1 MSSYLN
7 IYLVPKRESETE
19 EKKHLLLCSYCRNN
33 DIYDYLQPE
42 VTYAYKGDGTEEL
55 NYTELAEDTLKDIV
69 SDITKTIQ
77 ANKERIEINYRLKT
91 EDSADNIYELQ
102 DRNKELQDTL
112 CTFDFLLY
120 LLHDIKMDFTSF
132 ESMEANVD

>member
-42 VTYAYKGDGTEEL
+42 VTYAYKGDDVEESS
-55 NYTELAEDTLKDIV
+55 YTELAEDTLKDIV
-69 SDITKTIQ
+69 LDITKTIQ
-77 ANKERIEINYRLKT
+77 ANKERIEIYYKLKT
-91 EDSADNIYELQ
+91 EDSADSIYELQ
-102 DRNKELQDTL
+102 DRNKELQESL
-112 CTFDFLLY
+112 GVFNFLVF
-120 LLHDIKMDFTSF
+120 LLHDIEMDFTSF